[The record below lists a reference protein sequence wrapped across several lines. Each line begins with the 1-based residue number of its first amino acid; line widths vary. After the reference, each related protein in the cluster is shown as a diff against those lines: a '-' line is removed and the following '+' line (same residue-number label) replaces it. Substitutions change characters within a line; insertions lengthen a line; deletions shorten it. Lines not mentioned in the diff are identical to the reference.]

1 MGPITTAI
9 YSAIKPHGVLIH
21 EGFMVKCAGTLDA
34 EGNSVDRHLI
44 VTLAS
49 HLPGADAHAWGNPE
63 FTDSLWEIDP
73 AQSAIDW
80 NSPKCCICQQ
90 ELAP

>member
-9 YSAIKPHGVLIH
+9 SSALGYKTGYLLH
-21 EGFMVKCAGTLDA
+21 EGFLVKCSGIPDS
-34 EGNSVDRHLI
+34 EGNPVRHLI
-44 VTLAS
+44 ATLGS
-49 HLPGADAHAWGNPE
+49 HLPGADAHAIGNPE

-80 NSPKCCICQQ
+80 TSPKCCICQQ